1 MDQRPR
7 DHESRLKQP
16 DPVELKSASSVE
28 PASTPG
34 SIDALVE
41 HWLERTLPAADAH
54 PQALHRAMR
63 YAVFSGGKRL
73 RPQLLL
79 QVAYACG
86 AQPAELELALRAAC
100 AVELIHAASL
110 VHDDLPCF
118 DDAAARR
125 GQPTVHARFGESMA
139 VLVGDALM
147 SQAFEILADTPLPLS
162 HRALR
167 LVRMLCQATGS
178 SSGIIGGQSLE
189 HNGPDRV
196 HGATPLFSPELIE
209 RYHAMKT
216 GALFRLATESA
227 AVATGAADPAGWAMV
242 GDLVG
247 MGYQLADDLLEVRG
261 RTAELGRPSTIL
273 IRSESEL
280 KTQMKALLPELRARI
295 LSLAVAPGPLLTFL
309 DGVHGQFLRSLDT
322 A

>member
-1 MDQRPR
+1 MDQLPR
-7 DHESRLKQP
+7 DHTGEHKRP
-16 DPVELKSASSVE
+16 DLTDFRAPIAVETAVTPSA
-28 PASTPG
+28 
-34 SIDALVE
+34 IDSLVE
-41 HWLERTLPAADAH
+41 QWLARALPAADAQ

-86 AQPAELELALRAAC
+86 AQPAELELAVRAAC

-118 DDAAARR
+118 DDAVERR
-125 GQPTVHARFGESMA
+125 GQPTVYARFGESMA

-147 SQAFEILADTPLPLS
+147 SQAFEILADTPLLLS

-167 LVRMLCQATGS
+167 LVRLLCRATGS
-178 SSGIIGGQSLE
+178 ASGIIGGQSLE
-189 HNGPDRV
+189 HDGLTSSP
-196 HGATPLFSPELIE
+196 GALPQFSPELIE

-227 AVATGAADPAGWAMV
+227 AVATGATNPTAWAAV

-261 RTAELGRPSTIL
+261 RTAALGRPTALLS
-273 IRSESEL
+273 RSEAAL
-280 KTQMKALLPELRARI
+280 KNQMQALLPELRARI
-295 LSLAVAPGPLLTFL
+295 LSLAVAPAPLLAFL
-309 DGVHGQFLRSLDT
+309 DGVHGQFLRSLDI